1 MNVISTTANKVLE
14 LEKRLDNQLTDKSI
28 RVSEVN
34 KTIES
39 SISGETLYNVLT
51 FDAENDLS
59 VVVQGELDVNV
70 ESETEL
76 EITLI
81 LDGFEVYSKS
91 LMLAGGDHSVS
102 IMKALNLA
110 SSTRQELVMRIR
122 FMGTDELYVK
132 GYSFF
137 VWGYGESL
145 ELGVSSTEPK
155 LSATE
160 KMGRYAICF
169 SLDGNTYVYYGTGFP
184 ENLTFA
190 NLAYLGPFSYVE
202 PIYEDPEESESVAEE
217 EGGTVTD
224 DETTT
229 EDGESAVTGDEAVTE
244 EVITNLLMFAIAQDG
259 TLYQFSGEQTNIS
272 KENGTKIDEDVVS
285 VSATKVKVSDEIV
298 VVYAKKTGE
307 IKYFSLVDGARSEIM
322 TLVTFEEKVSE
333 VALIHNC
340 ETTTFLVVGLESGR
354 NYLYSSVTAVAWSD
368 KLSHISFGMEVSFQ

>member
-110 SSTRQELVMRIR
+110 SSTTQELVMRIR
-122 FMGTDELYVK
+122 FMGTNELYVK

-202 PIYEDPEESESVAEE
+202 PIYEDSEESESVAEDD
-217 EGGTVTD
+217 TVTD
-224 DETTT
+224 GETTT
-229 EDGESAVTGDEAVTE
+229 EDGENTGTGDETVTD
-244 EVITNLLMFAIAQDG
+244 VVVPSLLMFAITQDG
-259 TLYQFSGEQTNIS
+259 TLYQFSGEQTNLVP
-272 KENGTKIDEDVVS
+272 ENGTKIDEDVVS

-322 TLVTFEEKVSE
+322 NLVTFEEKVNE

-340 ETTTFLVVGLESGR
+340 ETTTFLVVGLETGR

-368 KLSHISFGMEVSFQ
+368 KLSHISFGMEVSFK